1 MPLKID
7 FTLQR
12 LHIAVTS
19 LQGQGFIDR
28 AKLHAFPLTNPRHT
42 RLLFTILLSCLTSKP
57 LSLKH
62 SFTVSISSVAY
73 PLSNSIITTF
83 LPFSFNL
90 VQWNTHSRPTLSKAT
105 LHSLQIQSTTLSP
118 AFYHLSCDLIL
129 TRSLSLLKFLHSP
142 NRLSSEVVASPKPIK
157 ATHVYCNLFLGIY
170 IL

>member
-83 LPFSFNL
+83 LPFYMAKPPE
-90 VQWNTHSRPTLSKAT
+90 NTFINPF
-105 LHSLQIQSTTLSP
+105 I
-118 AFYHLSCDLIL
+118 
-129 TRSLSLLKFLHSP
+129 
-142 NRLSSEVVASPKPIK
+142 
-157 ATHVYCNLFLGIY
+157 
-170 IL
+170 